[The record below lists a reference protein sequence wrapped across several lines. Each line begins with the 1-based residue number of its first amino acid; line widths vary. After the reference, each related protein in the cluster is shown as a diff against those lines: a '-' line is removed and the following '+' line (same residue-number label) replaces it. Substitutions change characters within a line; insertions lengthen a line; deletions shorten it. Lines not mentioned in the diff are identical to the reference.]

1 MDQVGQPQGWRRPWI
16 VPLAL
21 ALATSGWL
29 LAVEGS
35 QGLARDEAQYFRA
48 GERYWGWFEAL
59 ADAVRSGKPRQ
70 AFSRAVVDSYW
81 SDNHEHPPLMKTLYG
96 LSWRLFHRCDCVGAK
111 QGLHPIAVH
120 GKHRTLPLFSR
131 ESTAFRFPA
140 ILLAG
145 LGVALVYGFARR
157 FVGPWAA
164 AGAAVLSVAQ
174 PHYFFH
180 AQISCFDAPIA
191 VMALLVGWA
200 YWKSLRSPRWGILC
214 GVFYGFALATKHN
227 AWLIPCFLVVHY
239 LWMRRGDFT
248 WEPSKGSQTLPRWC
262 AAGEGARESAR
273 GGQGGLSV
281 PKAGGLPTRFR
292 LRPPRIPLAFV
303 SMASLGPIV
312 LFALWPWLWHAP
324 VARARE
330 WVNRHAQHEHYN
342 FEYLGQNWNLPPP
355 PAQAGRW
362 LLRATFPFVSTGLTV
377 PVTTLALAATG
388 ALVLARRR
396 RKKGPE
402 DEPAIVN
409 LEPPEQ
415 GARASWLRPGAD
427 VDLAPGMFLA
437 VQILGPLGTLA
448 LPSTPIFGG
457 VKHFLTAMPFL
468 AMLAGVGLAWVTRQ
482 AATLVRPTRLRQA
495 LPAALAG
502 LLCLPAV
509 AETQRS
515 HPDGLGHYNLLAGG
529 FAGGASLGMNRQFWG
544 YSVLPLLPWI
554 KAHRPPSNRVYW
566 HDVLHDAVMMYVRDG
581 RLPVGIGDVGVGES
595 VVAQSDL
602 GIVIL
607 EKHFAVYEYLH
618 WEAYQTTRP
627 AQVYAHEG
635 VPFVVAYQRGAPPPR
650 QEPLPP

>member
-1 MDQVGQPQGWRRPWI
+1 LMDQVGQRRGWRRPWI

-29 LAVEGS
+29 LAVEGQ

-48 GERYWGWFEAL
+48 GEHYWGWFEAL
-59 ADAVRSGKPRQ
+59 GEAVRAGKPGRV
-70 AFSRAVVDSYW
+70 FSRAVVDSFW
-81 SDNHEHPPLMKTLYG
+81 GDNHEHPPLMKTLYG

-120 GKHRTLPLFSR
+120 GKHRTLPLFAR

-157 FVGPWAA
+157 LVGPWAA

-200 YWKSLRSPRWGILC
+200 YWRSLRSPRWGILC

-227 AWLIPCFLVVHY
+227 AWLIPCFLVLHY
-239 LWMRRGDFT
+239 LWMRRGDF
-248 WEPSKGSQTLPRWC
+248 L
-262 AAGEGARESAR
+262 
-273 GGQGGLSV
+273 
-281 PKAGGLPTRFR
+281 R
-292 LRPPRIPLAFV
+292 LRPPRVPLAFV

-342 FEYLGQNWNLPPP
+342 FEYLGRNWNLPPP

-362 LLRATFPFVSTGLTV
+362 LLRATFPFVSTAFTV
-377 PVTTLALAATG
+377 PVTTLALAAAG
-388 ALVLARRR
+388 AVVLARRR
-396 RKKGPE
+396 RRATPE
-402 DEPAIVN
+402 DES
-409 LEPPEQ
+409 
-415 GARASWLRPGAD
+415 GARASWLRPAAD

-468 AMLAGVGLAWVTRQ
+468 AVVAGVGLAWVTRQ
-482 AATLVRPTRLRQA
+482 AGSLVRASRLRRA

-581 RLPVGIGDVGVGES
+581 RLPLGIGDTGVGES

-618 WEAYQTTRP
+618 WTAYQTTQP

-635 VPFVVAYQRGAPPPR
+635 VPFVVAYQRGVPPPR
-650 QEPLPP
+650 PEPLPP

>member
-1 MDQVGQPQGWRRPWI
+1 MASTDPIGQATRRRWRRPWI

-21 ALATSGWL
+21 ALAASGWL
-29 LAVEGS
+29 LAMEGQ

-48 GERYWGWFEAL
+48 GERYWGWFETLGEAL
-59 ADAVRSGKPRQ
+59 REGKPGR
-70 AFSRAVVDSYW
+70 AFSQTVVDSFW
-81 SDNHEHPPLMKTLYG
+81 GDNHEHPPLMKTLYG
-96 LSWRLFHRCDCVGAK
+96 LSWRLFHRCDCVGPK

-120 GKHRTLPLFSR
+120 KHRTLPLFPR
-131 ESTAFRFPA
+131 ESTAFRFPT

-157 FVGPWAA
+157 WVGPWAA
-164 AGAAVLSVAQ
+164 AGAAVLSLAQ
-174 PHYFFH
+174 PHTFFH

-191 VMALLVGWA
+191 VMAVLVALA

-214 GVFYGFALATKHN
+214 GVFYGLALATKHN
-227 AWLIPCFLVVHY
+227 AWLIPCFLLVHY
-239 LWMRRGDFT
+239 LWMRRGD
-248 WEPSKGSQTLPRWC
+248 L
-262 AAGEGARESAR
+262 
-273 GGQGGLSV
+273 L
-281 PKAGGLPTRFR
+281 R
-292 LRPPRIPLAFV
+292 LRPPRVPLAFV
-303 SMASLGPIV
+303 SMATLGPII
-312 LFALWPWLWHAP
+312 LFALWTWLWHAP
-324 VARARE
+324 VARTSE
-330 WVNRHAQHEHYN
+330 WMKRQMQHEHYN
-342 FEYLGQNWNLPPP
+342 FEYLGRNWNLPPP
-355 PAQAGRW
+355 PTQTGRW
-362 LLRATFPFVSTGLTV
+362 LLRATFPFVSTAFTV
-377 PVTTLALAATG
+377 PVTTLVLAAAGTV
-388 ALVLARRR
+388 VLARRR
-396 RKKGPE
+396 RKGAPT
-402 DEPAIVN
+402 DEPTLISP
-409 LEPPEQ
+409 EPPEP

-427 VDLAPGMFLA
+427 VDLAPGIFLA
-437 VQILGPLGTLA
+437 VQILGPLATLA
-448 LPSTPIFGG
+448 VPSTPIFGG

-468 AMLAGVGLAWVTRQ
+468 AMVAGVGLAWVTHQ
-482 AATLVRPTRLRQA
+482 AATLVQPSLLRRA

-554 KAHRPPSNRVYW
+554 KAHRPPSNRIYW

-581 RLPVGIGDVGVGES
+581 RLPVGIGDLGVGEPL
-595 VVAQSDL
+595 VAQSDL

-627 AQVYAHEG
+627 TQVYAHEG

>member
-1 MDQVGQPQGWRRPWI
+1 MDEVGQRRGWRRPWI

-48 GERYWGWFEAL
+48 SERYWGWFEAL

-81 SDNHEHPPLMKTLYG
+81 GDNHEHPPLMKTLYG

-157 FVGPWAA
+157 LVGPWAA

-262 AAGEGARESAR
+262 AAGE
-273 GGQGGLSV
+273 
-281 PKAGGLPTRFR
+281 AGGLPTRTTTWEPWEGSQT
-292 LRPPRIPLAFV
+292 LPRWYA
-303 SMASLGPIV
+303 
-312 LFALWPWLWHAP
+312 
-324 VARARE
+324 
-330 WVNRHAQHEHYN
+330 
-342 FEYLGQNWNLPPP
+342 
-355 PAQAGRW
+355 AG
-362 LLRATFPFVSTGLTV
+362 
-377 PVTTLALAATG
+377 
-388 ALVLARRR
+388 
-396 RKKGPE
+396 E
-402 DEPAIVN
+402 
-409 LEPPEQ
+409 
-415 GARASWLRPGAD
+415 GARAARGA
-427 VDLAPGMFLA
+427 
-437 VQILGPLGTLA
+437 
-448 LPSTPIFGG
+448 GG
-457 VKHFLTAMPFL
+457 VGCPSRS
-468 AMLAGVGLAWVTRQ
+468 AGGLPTSPDRGLA
-482 AATLVRPTRLRQA
+482 
-495 LPAALAG
+495 
-502 LLCLPAV
+502 
-509 AETQRS
+509 
-515 HPDGLGHYNLLAGG
+515 D
-529 FAGGASLGMNRQFWG
+529 
-544 YSVLPLLPWI
+544 
-554 KAHRPPSNRVYW
+554 
-566 HDVLHDAVMMYVRDG
+566 
-581 RLPVGIGDVGVGES
+581 
-595 VVAQSDL
+595 
-602 GIVIL
+602 
-607 EKHFAVYEYLH
+607 
-618 WEAYQTTRP
+618 QTTLSNP
-627 AQVYAHEG
+627 I
-635 VPFVVAYQRGAPPPR
+635 
-650 QEPLPP
+650 LPPCR

>member
-1 MDQVGQPQGWRRPWI
+1 MADLGQATQRRWARPWI

-29 LAVEGS
+29 LAVEGR

-48 GERYWGWFEAL
+48 GERYWGWFEELGA
-59 ADAVRSGKPRQ
+59 AVRAGKPGR
-70 AFSRAVVDSYW
+70 AFSRTVVDSYW
-81 SDNHEHPPLMKTLYG
+81 GDNHEHPPLMKTLYG
-96 LSWRLFHRCDCVGAK
+96 LSWRLFHRCDCVGPK
-111 QGLHPIAVH
+111 QGLHPIAIH

-157 FVGPWAA
+157 LVGPWAA

-214 GVFYGFALATKHN
+214 GFFYGLALATKHN
-227 AWLIPCFLVVHY
+227 AWLIPCFLLVHY
-239 LWMRRGDFT
+239 LWMRRGDF
-248 WEPSKGSQTLPRWC
+248 L
-262 AAGEGARESAR
+262 
-273 GGQGGLSV
+273 
-281 PKAGGLPTRFR
+281 R
-292 LRPPRIPLAFV
+292 LRLPRIPLAFV
-303 SMASLGPIV
+303 SMASLGPLV
-312 LFALWPWLWHAP
+312 LFALWPWLWHSP
-324 VARARE
+324 VPRVRE
-330 WVNRHAQHEHYN
+330 WMQRHAQHEHYN
-342 FEYLGQNWNLPPP
+342 FEYLDRNWNLPPL
-355 PAQAGRW
+355 PAQTGRW
-362 LLRATFPFVSTGLTV
+362 LLRATFPFVSTGFTV
-377 PVTTLALAATG
+377 PVTTLALAAAG
-388 ALVLARRR
+388 AVVLARRR
-396 RKKGPE
+396 RKDAPP
-402 DEPAIVN
+402 DESAIIN
-409 LEPPEQ
+409 SDPPEA
-415 GARASWLRPGAD
+415 GARVSWLRPGAD

-437 VQILGPLGTLA
+437 VQILGPIGTLA

-457 VKHFLTAMPFL
+457 VKHFLAAMPFL
-468 AMLAGVGLAWVTRQ
+468 AMLAGVGMAWVTRQ
-482 AATLVRPTRLRQA
+482 AMSLVRPSRLRHA
-495 LPAALAG
+495 LPATLAG

-515 HPDGLGHYNLLAGG
+515 HPDGVGHYNLLAGG
-529 FAGGASLGMNRQFWG
+529 FAGGATLGMNRQFWG
-544 YSVLPLLPWI
+544 YSVLPLLPWM
-554 KAHRPPSNRVYW
+554 KAHRPPSNRIYW

-581 RLPVGIGDVGVGES
+581 RLPLGIGDTGVGES

-602 GIVIL
+602 GLVIL

-618 WEAYQTTRP
+618 WAAFQTTQP

-635 VPFVVAYQRGAPPPR
+635 VPFVVVYQRKAPPPR

>member
-1 MDQVGQPQGWRRPWI
+1 MTAEVGQRRGWRRPWI

-29 LAVEGS
+29 LAVEGH

-59 ADAVRSGKPRQ
+59 GEAVRARKPGR
-70 AFSRAVVDSYW
+70 AFSRAVVDSFW
-81 SDNHEHPPLMKTLYG
+81 GDNHEHPPLMKTLYG

-145 LGVALVYGFARR
+145 LGVGLVYGFARR
-157 FVGPWAA
+157 LVGPWAA

-191 VMALLVGWA
+191 VMALLVGLA

-239 LWMRRGDFT
+239 LWMRRGDF
-248 WEPSKGSQTLPRWC
+248 L
-262 AAGEGARESAR
+262 
-273 GGQGGLSV
+273 
-281 PKAGGLPTRFR
+281 R
-292 LRPPRIPLAFV
+292 LRPARVPLAFV

-342 FEYLGQNWNLPPP
+342 FEYLGKNWNLPPP
-355 PAQAGRW
+355 PAQTGRW
-362 LLRATFPFVSTGLTV
+362 LLRATFPFVSTAFTV
-377 PVTTLALAATG
+377 PVTTLALAAAG

-396 RKKGPE
+396 RKTDST
-402 DEPAIVN
+402 DEPAVIN
-409 LEPPEQ
+409 PEPPAL

-448 LPSTPIFGG
+448 LPATPIFGG

-468 AMLAGVGLAWVTRQ
+468 AMLAGVGLAWVTQQ
-482 AATLVRPTRLRQA
+482 ATTLVRPSRLRRA
-495 LPAALAG
+495 LPAALAT

-515 HPDGLGHYNLLAGG
+515 HPDGIGHYNLAAGG

-554 KAHRPPSNRVYW
+554 KAHRPPSNRIYW

>member
-1 MDQVGQPQGWRRPWI
+1 MAGADQIAQAPRRWWERRWI

-21 ALATSGWL
+21 ALATSGWM
-29 LAVEGS
+29 LAVEGR

-48 GERYWGWFEAL
+48 GERYWGWFETL
-59 ADAVRSGKPRQ
+59 GEAVRAGKPGR
-70 AFSRAVVDSYW
+70 AFARATVDGFW
-81 SDNHEHPPLMKTLYG
+81 GDNHEHPPLMKTLYG
-96 LSWRLFHRCDCVGAK
+96 LSWRLFHRCDCAGPK
-111 QGLHPIAVH
+111 RGLHPIAVH
-120 GKHRTLPLFSR
+120 GKHRTLPLFAR

-191 VMALLVGWA
+191 VMALLVALA

-227 AWLIPCFLVVHY
+227 AWLIPCFLLVHY
-239 LWMRRGDFT
+239 LWIRRNDFR

-262 AAGEGARESAR
+262 AAGG
-273 GGQGGLSV
+273 
-281 PKAGGLPTRFR
+281 AGGLPTRRFLR
-292 LRPPRIPLAFV
+292 LRPPRVPLAFL

-324 VARARE
+324 VARTRE
-330 WVNRHAQHEHYN
+330 WVQRHTQHEHYN
-342 FEYLGQNWNLPPP
+342 FEYLGQNWNLPPSP
-355 PAQAGRW
+355 KQTGQW
-362 LLRATFPFVSTGLTV
+362 LLRATFPFVSTAFTV
-377 PVTTLALAATG
+377 PVTTLALAAAGTV
-388 ALVLARRR
+388 VLARRR
-396 RKKGPE
+396 RKSE
-402 DEPAIVN
+402 ASDEPSLVN
-409 LEPPEQ
+409 SEPPEP

-427 VDLAPGMFLA
+427 VDLAPGIFLA
-437 VQILGPLGTLA
+437 VQILGPLGILA

-457 VKHFLTAMPFL
+457 VKHFLPAMPFL
-468 AMLAGVGLAWVTRQ
+468 AMVAGVGLAWITRQ
-482 AATLVRPTRLRQA
+482 ATSLVRPSRLRQA
-495 LPAALAG
+495 LPAALVV

-509 AETQRS
+509 TETQRS

-554 KAHRPPSNRVYW
+554 TAHRPPSNHIYW
-566 HDVLHDAVMMYVRDG
+566 HDVLHDALIMYARDG
-581 RLPVGIGDVGVGES
+581 RLPVAIGDVGVGEPL
-595 VVAQSDL
+595 VAQADL
-602 GIVIL
+602 GVVIL

-618 WEAYQTTRP
+618 WESYQTTRP

-635 VPFVVAYQRGAPPPR
+635 VPFVVVYQRAALPPR

>member
-1 MDQVGQPQGWRRPWI
+1 
-16 VPLAL
+16 
-21 ALATSGWL
+21 
-29 LAVEGS
+29 
-35 QGLARDEAQYFRA
+35 
-48 GERYWGWFEAL
+48 
-59 ADAVRSGKPRQ
+59 
-70 AFSRAVVDSYW
+70 
-81 SDNHEHPPLMKTLYG
+81 MKTLYG
-96 LSWRLFHRCDCVGAK
+96 LSWRLFHRCDCVGPK

-157 FVGPWAA
+157 FIGPWAA

-180 AQISCFDAPIA
+180 AQISCFDVPIA
-191 VMALLVGWA
+191 VMALLVAWA

-239 LWMRRGDFT
+239 LWMRRGDF
-248 WEPSKGSQTLPRWC
+248 L
-262 AAGEGARESAR
+262 
-273 GGQGGLSV
+273 
-281 PKAGGLPTRFR
+281 R
-292 LRPPRIPLAFV
+292 LRPPRVPLAFV
-303 SMASLGPIV
+303 SMASLGPIL

-324 VARARE
+324 VARTRE
-330 WVNRHAQHEHYN
+330 WLQRHTQHEHYN

-355 PAQAGRW
+355 PTQTGRW
-362 LLRATFPFVSTGLTV
+362 LLRATFPFVSTAFTV
-377 PVTTLALAATG
+377 PVTTLALAAAG
-388 ALVLARRR
+388 AVVLARRR
-396 RKKGPE
+396 RKDAPA
-402 DEPAIVN
+402 DEPDLIN
-409 LEPPEQ
+409 PEPPEP

-437 VQILGPLGTLA
+437 VQILGPLATLA
-448 LPSTPIFGG
+448 FPSTPIFGG

-468 AMLAGVGLAWVTRQ
+468 AMVAGVGLAWVTRQ
-482 AATLVRPTRLRQA
+482 ATSLVRPLRLRRA
-495 LPAALAG
+495 LPAALAT

-515 HPDGLGHYNLLAGG
+515 HPDGVGHYNLLAGG

-581 RLPVGIGDVGVGES
+581 RLPVGIGDLGVGEPL
-595 VVAQSDL
+595 VAQSDL

-635 VPFVVAYQRGAPPPR
+635 VPFVVAYQRGAPPPP

>member
-1 MDQVGQPQGWRRPWI
+1 MDEVGQRRGWRRPWI

-48 GERYWGWFEAL
+48 SERYWGWFEAL

-81 SDNHEHPPLMKTLYG
+81 GDNHEHPPLMKTLYG

-157 FVGPWAA
+157 LVGPWAA

-200 YWKSLRSPRWGILC
+200 YWRSLRSPRWGILC

-227 AWLIPCFLVVHY
+227 AWLIPCFLVLHY
-239 LWMRRGDFT
+239 LWMRRGDF
-248 WEPSKGSQTLPRWC
+248 L
-262 AAGEGARESAR
+262 
-273 GGQGGLSV
+273 
-281 PKAGGLPTRFR
+281 R
-292 LRPPRIPLAFV
+292 LRPPRVPLAFV

-342 FEYLGQNWNLPPP
+342 FEYLGRNWNLPPP

-362 LLRATFPFVSTGLTV
+362 LLRATFPFVSTAFTV
-377 PVTTLALAATG
+377 PVTTLALAAAG
-388 ALVLARRR
+388 AVVLARRR
-396 RKKGPE
+396 RRATPE
-402 DEPAIVN
+402 DES
-409 LEPPEQ
+409 
-415 GARASWLRPGAD
+415 GARASWLRPAAD

-468 AMLAGVGLAWVTRQ
+468 AVVAGVGLAWVTRQ
-482 AATLVRPTRLRQA
+482 AGSLVRASRLRRA

-581 RLPVGIGDVGVGES
+581 RLPLGIGDTGVGES

-618 WEAYQTTRP
+618 WTAYQTTQP

-635 VPFVVAYQRGAPPPR
+635 VPFVVAYQRGVPPPR
-650 QEPLPP
+650 PEPLPP

>member
-1 MDQVGQPQGWRRPWI
+1 MAEHGQATRRGWGCPWI

-29 LAVEGS
+29 LAVEGR

-48 GERYWGWFEAL
+48 GERYWGWFEEL
-59 ADAVRSGKPRQ
+59 GDAVRAGKPGR

-81 SDNHEHPPLMKTLYG
+81 GDNHEHPPLMKTLYG
-96 LSWRLFHRCDCVGAK
+96 LSWRLFHRCDCVGPK
-111 QGLHPIAVH
+111 QGLHPIAIH

-157 FVGPWAA
+157 LVGPWAA

-180 AQISCFDAPIA
+180 AQISCFDVPIA

-214 GVFYGFALATKHN
+214 GVFYGLALATKHN
-227 AWLIPCFLVVHY
+227 AWLIPCFLLVHY
-239 LWMRRGDFT
+239 LWMRRGDF
-248 WEPSKGSQTLPRWC
+248 L
-262 AAGEGARESAR
+262 
-273 GGQGGLSV
+273 
-281 PKAGGLPTRFR
+281 R

-303 SMASLGPIV
+303 SMASLGPLV
-312 LFALWPWLWHAP
+312 LFALWPWLWHSP
-324 VARARE
+324 VPRVRE
-330 WVNRHAQHEHYN
+330 WMQRHAQHEHYN
-342 FEYLGQNWNLPPP
+342 FEYLGRNWNLPPP
-355 PAQAGRW
+355 PAQTGRW
-362 LLRATFPFVSTGLTV
+362 LLRATFPFVSAGFTV
-377 PVTTLALAATG
+377 PVTTLALAAAG
-388 ALVLARRR
+388 AVVLARRR
-396 RKKGPE
+396 RRDAPT
-402 DEPAIVN
+402 DESIN
-409 LEPPEQ
+409 SDPPEP

-457 VKHFLTAMPFL
+457 VKHFLAAMPFL
-468 AMLAGVGLAWVTRQ
+468 AMLAGVGMAWVTRQ
-482 AATLVRPTRLRQA
+482 AMSLVRPSRLRHA

-515 HPDGLGHYNLLAGG
+515 HPDGVGHYNLLAGG
-529 FAGGASLGMNRQFWG
+529 FAGGATLGMNRQFWG
-544 YSVLPLLPWI
+544 YSVLPLLPWM
-554 KAHRPPSNRVYW
+554 KAHRPPSNRIYW

-581 RLPVGIGDVGVGES
+581 RLPLGIGDTGVGES

-602 GIVIL
+602 GLVIL

-618 WEAYQTTRP
+618 WEAFQTTQP

-635 VPFVVAYQRGAPPPR
+635 VPFVVVYQRKAPPPR